1 MTVKSVSADRL
12 RFMFMFLM
20 KTLTNGVYCRCSV
33 SSEVAVC
40 EESAMFTGSQHFVV
54 RSEAEDK
61 M

>member
-1 MTVKSVSADRL
+1 
-12 RFMFMFLM
+12 MFMFLM